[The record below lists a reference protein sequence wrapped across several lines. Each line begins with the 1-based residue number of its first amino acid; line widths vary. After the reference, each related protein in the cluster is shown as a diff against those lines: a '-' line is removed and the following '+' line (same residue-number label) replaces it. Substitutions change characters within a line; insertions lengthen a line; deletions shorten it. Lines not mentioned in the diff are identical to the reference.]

1 MPGPSISDFAEDKP
15 AVPTKENDPW
25 QVTTTPTPTNVAT
38 TPVTTTPKTVAVT
51 PSAPAPVATPNVTAS
66 VTATTSPA
74 TNEILQS
81 LMSKITPIGQRYNLK
96 ILIYGDPGTTKS
108 SFVATAPNNLVVD
121 LEDGMIAAKNSPNG
135 IADNVQTI
143 RWNDI
148 GGFSGF
154 GALVQTFQQNPE
166 ELKIYETLS
175 VDSFS
180 EAHKRGLQEVTE
192 REHRKRPSKNRYVA
206 ETEEHTENNER
217 MIRILRAIR
226 DMDRNLI
233 LIAHA
238 RTVEPKNKPAKTFPD
253 FSESLA
259 NKIEA
264 MMDVVGYMTLQE
276 IDKKIVPVLVLQ
288 AAEGIHCK
296 TRVGL
301 PPEIVNPTYTKI
313 RDAWEQTKS
322 L

>member
-1 MPGPSISDFAEDKP
+1 MPSISDFAEQKP
-15 AVPTKENDPW
+15 EENDPW
-25 QVTTTPTPTNVAT
+25 QVTTETPTPTKVVT
-38 TPVTTTPKTVAVT
+38 TPVTTTQTTVAVT
-51 PSAPAPVATPNVTAS
+51 PSAPAPAPTPNVTAS
-66 VTATTSPA
+66 VTATPSQA
-74 TNEILQS
+74 TNTDEILQS
-81 LMSKITPIGQRYNLK
+81 LMSKIAPIGTRSYLK
-96 ILIYGDPGTTKS
+96 ILIYGDPGSTKS
-108 SFVATAPNNLVVD
+108 SFAATAPNNLVVD

-135 IADNVQTI
+135 IAENVQTV
-143 RWNDI
+143 RWNEI
-148 GGFSGF
+148 GGFAGF
-154 GALVQTFQQNPE
+154 GSLVQTFQRAPE
-166 ELKIYETLS
+166 ELKVYETLT

-180 EAHKRGLQEVTE
+180 EAHKRGLAEVTE
-192 REHRKRPSKNRYVA
+192 REFRKRPSKNRYVP
-206 ETEEHTENNER
+206 ETEEQMENNER

-238 RTVEPKNKPAKTFPD
+238 RTIEPKNKPAKTFPD

-276 IDKKIVPVLVLQ
+276 VEKQIVPVMVLK

-301 PPEIVNPTYTKI
+301 PDEIINPTYAKI
-313 RDAWEQTKS
+313 KEAWDKAR
-322 L
+322 LA